1 MNYKKQ
7 KYEAKPLPVKGD
19 LTGMSLKSVEE
30 HQKLYEGYVKKTNEI
45 QEKLLV
51 SDKSAANGVYSEVG
65 ELKRQ
70 ETFAVNGMKL
80 HELYFALLGGTGECK
95 GTILEM
101 IEKDFG
107 SYDAWK
113 EDFLATAMS
122 SRGWAVLA
130 FDWSDDH
137 LHNYGADAQ
146 NVGAVWG
153 CSPLVAL
160 DVYEHAYF
168 MDHGTN
174 RKAYIEA
181 FMRGLNWDLPNS
193 LVEAYGLDK
202 AQK

>member
-1 MNYKKQ
+1 MKTPYTP
-7 KYEAKPLPVKGD
+7 KPLPISKD
-19 LTGMSLKSVEE
+19 LEGMSLTSLAE

-45 QEKLLV
+45 QEKIAGA
-51 SDKSAANGVYSEVG
+51 DKSAANGVYSEIG

-80 HELYFALLGGTGECK
+80 HELYFALLGGTGECGK
-95 GTILEM
+95 AIRTM

-107 SYDAWK
+107 SFDAWK
-113 EDFLATAMS
+113 DDFTATALS

-130 FDWSDDH
+130 FDWSDGH
-137 LHNYGADAQ
+137 LHTYGADAQ
-146 NVGAVWG
+146 NVGAVWN

-174 RKAYIEA
+174 RKAYVEA
-181 FMRGLNWDLPNS
+181 FFKVLNWDFVNT
-193 LVEAYGLDK
+193 LVEKYGVEK